1 MEEATLPNPSCRE
14 LAFNGDSF
22 VGGDDNSLEG
32 MLGIV
37 AEHWEDSE
45 RMKQELRVSKMI
57 RVYSFD
63 Y

>member
-1 MEEATLPNPSCRE
+1 MEEASHPNPSCCE

-22 VGGDDNSLEG
+22 DGGDDNSLEG

-37 AEHWEDSE
+37 AEHREGSALT
-45 RMKQELRVSKMI
+45 KQELTVSKMT
-57 RVYSFD
+57 RAYGFN